1 MDCVASQ
8 RLGHARRTER
18 ASDVRAAVVPPG
30 QRLAETL
37 VVAALEDVRDN
48 VSVARREP
56 DLVVA
61 NRLLSALPGMFLS
74 QLCVGVGDLQMN
86 FTNVDTPAS
95 TGAIAIEGRIA
106 FEVGEH
112 IEHHDAPALGGIGYL
127 LPLLNEPLESAQVLP
142 DASLRLVFASMRF
155 AIQPDEKYESWTFG
169 VAKGSVYCTAGGRL
183 DIFLKR
189 AQDEDRA

>member
-1 MDCVASQ
+1 M
-8 RLGHARRTER
+8 
-18 ASDVRAAVVPPG
+18 
-30 QRLAETL
+30 
-37 VVAALEDVRDN
+37 AALEDVRDN

-74 QLCVGVGDLQMN
+74 QLCVGIGDLQMN
-86 FTNVDTPAS
+86 FTNVDTPANH
-95 TGAIAIEGRIA
+95 AAVAIEGRIA

-112 IEHHDAPALGGIGYL
+112 SEHHDAPSLGAIGYL
-127 LPLLNEPLESAQVLP
+127 LPLLNEQLESAQILP
-142 DASLRLVFASMRF
+142 DGSLRLVFPRTRF
-155 AIQPDEKYESWTFG
+155 AIPPDQKYESWTFG

-183 DIFLKR
+183 DIFLER